1 MKNKKGDYIP
11 SNKMEFI
18 AWLLNFLKK
27 LTKYVNHY
35 GINEEQIKIAQ
46 PQADVFKE
54 DMAIELEILNA
65 KLAQFKK
72 SEKDRKAIEKTCR
85 KIANVIKADF
95 DYTED
100 IGREFGIIG
109 PEKEMDEENAMPL
122 LKLTQKAHGWE
133 LSFGLQDYFDGVNI
147 YRQRPDAADYTYLA
161 TDTRSPYVDNEP
173 MVNGTEYYAVFIIG
187 DTEVGKRSAIMQV
200 SI

>member
-109 PEKEMDEENAMPL
+109 PEKEMDEENPDCSYDFEKIYGKGWNKEHEHNML
-122 LKLTQKAHGWE
+122 EDNGYKNVGLK
-133 LSFGLQDYFDGVNI
+133 
-147 YRQRPDAADYTYLA
+147 
-161 TDTRSPYVDNEP
+161 NE
-173 MVNGTEYYAVFIIG
+173 
-187 DTEVGKRSAIMQV
+187 
-200 SI
+200 